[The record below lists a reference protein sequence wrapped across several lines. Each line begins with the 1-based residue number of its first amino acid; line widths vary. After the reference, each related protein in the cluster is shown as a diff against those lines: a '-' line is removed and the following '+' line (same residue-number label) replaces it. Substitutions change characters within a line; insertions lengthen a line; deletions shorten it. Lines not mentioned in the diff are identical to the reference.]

1 MLCVCVFEGG
11 APKYAMNHF
20 VSFWRIS
27 NGQNIVKHQNAKS
40 NGNRKEQT
48 HFGSLG
54 PSGPSSEARAN
65 GAIAAQN
72 RMQSQFKSPDKGIPN
87 KVTKQKKQ
95 MVKELD
101 LIDQRQ
107 QEMDQ
112 MKQDRIKKGL
122 SVH

>member
-1 MLCVCVFEGG
+1 MG
-11 APKYAMNHF
+11 
-20 VSFWRIS
+20 
-27 NGQNIVKHQNAKS
+27 IVKSRHILDHWDHRDHRVKVRSNA
-40 NGNRKEQT
+40 
-48 HFGSLG
+48 
-54 PSGPSSEARAN
+54 
-65 GAIAAQN
+65 AIAAQN
-72 RMQSQFKSPDKGIPN
+72 RMQSQFKSPDEATPN
-87 KVTKQKKQ
+87 KVTKQKEQ